1 MVVETA
7 MTEDTTI
14 ATMDVAGITTAMTAM
29 NALAMM
35 TVINQVAV
43 ATVAAAVKAVEK
55 VVEKAVERAVEKAAE
70 RAVERITTMILVVKT
85 LTLSTNSDR
94 FSSVSR
100 SIFSFYYQICSL
112 LWCVKVSIYADRV
125 RHQYCGSECQ

>member
-7 MTEDTTI
+7 TTEDTTI

-35 TVINQVAV
+35 TVINQVV
-43 ATVAAAVKAVEK
+43 VVTVAAAVKAVGK
-55 VVEKAVERAVEKAAE
+55 VVEKVVEKAAE
-70 RAVERITTMILVVKT
+70 RAVERITTMILVVKN

-94 FSSVSR
+94 LSSLSR
-100 SIFSFYYQICSL
+100 STFSFYYQICSL